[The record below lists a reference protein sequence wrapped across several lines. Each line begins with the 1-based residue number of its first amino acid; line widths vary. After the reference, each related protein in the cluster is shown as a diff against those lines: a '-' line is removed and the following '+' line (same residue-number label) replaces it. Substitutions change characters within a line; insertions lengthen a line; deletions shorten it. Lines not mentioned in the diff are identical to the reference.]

1 MRRGEEGARV
11 RRRSHR
17 TKVTPA
23 GQRVCRCMAVG
34 GGRLRGGGQ
43 WVAEGLQQPDIRDG
57 GSTAHWGRCGI
68 SMSGGSCR
76 AEGRRRGD
84 AGMVVPGRET
94 GEGGGSCAA
103 AARTIVRST
112 KLRSV
117 SMMGAGRLLHTSTH
131 TGTSSPAC
139 TKRAPWEVA

>member
-1 MRRGEEGARV
+1 
-11 RRRSHR
+11 
-17 TKVTPA
+17 
-23 GQRVCRCMAVG
+23 
-34 GGRLRGGGQ
+34 
-43 WVAEGLQQPDIRDG
+43 
-57 GSTAHWGRCGI
+57 
-68 SMSGGSCR
+68 MSGGSCR
-76 AEGRRRGD
+76 AEGRRRGSSVAGAVIALVVWD